1 MSQLNIGSIGGVEKV
16 SEIKDVQQLKSYIMQ
31 LTEQL
36 RYVLN
41 NLGAENFND
50 AALTELQGQTADQ
63 VKKTVNDAMG
73 NYSTRK
79 QTAEMIS
86 QEVAIVDGKVTQLE
100 QTAEEIAAKAEDA
113 QGNASEAL
121 QTATELTSRVE
132 DAEDNASEA
141 KQTASALTSRVT
153 AAEGNASEAL
163 QTATGLTSRV
173 EDAEDN
179 ASEAMQ
185 TAQQLSNR
193 VTAAEGDASQALQ
206 TASSLSSRVTSAEG
220 NASQALQTANS
231 LSYSVSNLSG
241 RVSVLE
247 QTDMS
252 VAIKLRD
259 PSVNSN
265 FEVRV
270 ANQSAPM
277 HGGTHTFYGMALRQ
291 NGVTQGGLYAYNNAL
306 LLASG
311 DMLMTT
317 SAGSLYFGPHPSS
330 GRYGMIC
337 SMDLLPQT
345 GDLYCLGGDGNGQRW
360 KRLYTNNSV
369 SVSDRREKH
378 DIAPLDVPGLLEKLR
393 PVRYRLNEEKEGKL
407 RFGFVAQEVEEAIKG
422 TDYSDAAVLMN
433 DNPEHLGLLYAELI
447 APLVDGWQRHE
458 REIADLR
465 SRIKQLE
472 GMLEGDGK

>member
-1 MSQLNIGSIGGVEKV
+1 MSQLNIGSIGSVEKV

-141 KQTASALTSRVT
+141 KQTATALS
-153 AAEGNASEAL
+153 S
-163 QTATGLTSRV
+163 
-173 EDAEDN
+173 
-179 ASEAMQ
+179 
-185 TAQQLSNR
+185 R
-193 VTAAEGDASQALQ
+193 VTAAEGDASEALQ
-206 TASSLSSRVTSAEG
+206 TASALSSRVTSAEG
-220 NASQALQTANS
+220 NASQALQTASS

-345 GDLYCLGGDGNGQRW
+345 GDLYCLGGDGSGQRW

>member
-1 MSQLNIGSIGGVEKV
+1 MSQLNIGSIGSVEKV

-153 AAEGNASEAL
+153 AAEGDASEAL
-163 QTATGLTSRV
+163 QTAS
-173 EDAEDN
+173 A
-179 ASEAMQ
+179 
-185 TAQQLSNR
+185 
-193 VTAAEGDASQALQ
+193 
-206 TASSLSSRVTSAEG
+206 LSSRVTSAEG
-220 NASQALQTANS
+220 NASQALQTASS

-270 ANQSAPM
+270 ANQSAPL
-277 HGGTHTFYGMALRQ
+277 HGGYHTFYGMALRQ

-330 GRYGMIC
+330 SSYGMIC
-337 SMDLLPQT
+337 SMDLLPQS

-378 DIAPLDVPGLLEKLR
+378 DIAPLEVPDLLEKLR

>member
-1 MSQLNIGSIGGVEKV
+1 MSQLNIGSIGSVEKV

-141 KQTASALTSRVT
+141 KQTASAL
-153 AAEGNASEAL
+153 
-163 QTATGLTSRV
+163 
-173 EDAEDN
+173 
-179 ASEAMQ
+179 
-185 TAQQLSNR
+185 
-193 VTAAEGDASQALQ
+193 
-206 TASSLSSRVTSAEG
+206 SSRVTSAEG
-220 NASQALQTANS
+220 NASQALQTASS

-277 HGGTHTFYGMALRQ
+277 HGGTYTFYGMALRQ

-330 GRYGMIC
+330 GSYGMIC

-378 DIAPLDVPGLLEKLR
+378 DIAPLEVPGLLEKLR

-407 RFGFVAQEVEEAIKG
+407 RFGFVAQEVEEALRDTG
-422 TDYSDAAVLMN
+422 YADAALLV
-433 DNPEHLGLLYAELI
+433 DHNPQHLGLLYAELI
-447 APLVDGWQRHE
+447 APLVEGWQRHRRQIAALREDLQRLQE
-458 REIADLR
+458 RLDRLE
-465 SRIKQLE
+465 SRRLAQVERRLAALE
-472 GMLEGDGK
+472 ACREMEGGGQA

>member
-1 MSQLNIGSIGGVEKV
+1 MSQLNIGSIGSVEKV

-86 QEVAIVDGKVTQLE
+86 QEVATVDGKVTQLE

-141 KQTASALTSRVT
+141 KQTASALS
-153 AAEGNASEAL
+153 S
-163 QTATGLTSRV
+163 
-173 EDAEDN
+173 
-179 ASEAMQ
+179 
-185 TAQQLSNR
+185 R
-193 VTAAEGDASQALQ
+193 VTAAEGDASEALQ
-206 TASSLSSRVTSAEG
+206 TASALSSRVTSAEG
-220 NASQALQTANS
+220 NASQALQTASS

-270 ANQSAPM
+270 ANQSAPL

-330 GRYGMIC
+330 GSYGMIC
-337 SMDLLPQT
+337 SMDLLPQS

-378 DIAPLDVPGLLEKLR
+378 DIAPLEVPDLLEKLR

>member
-1 MSQLNIGSIGGVEKV
+1 MSQLNIGSIGSVEKV

-132 DAEDNASEA
+132 DAEGNASEA
-141 KQTASALTSRVT
+141 KQTATALSSRVT
-153 AAEGNASEAL
+153 AAEGNAS
-163 QTATGLTSRV
+163 
-173 EDAEDN
+173 
-179 ASEAMQ
+179 
-185 TAQQLSNR
+185 
-193 VTAAEGDASQALQ
+193 QALQ
-206 TASSLSSRVTSAEG
+206 TASALSSRVTSAEG
-220 NASQALQTANS
+220 NASQALQTASS

-241 RVSVLE
+241 RVSELE

-317 SAGSLYFGPHPSS
+317 SAGSLYFGSHPSS

>member
-1 MSQLNIGSIGGVEKV
+1 MSQLNIGSIGSVEKV

-86 QEVAIVDGKVTQLE
+86 QEVAMVDGKVTQLE

-121 QTATELTSRVE
+121 QTAT
-132 DAEDNASEA
+132 
-141 KQTASALTSRVT
+141 
-153 AAEGNASEAL
+153 
-163 QTATGLTSRV
+163 GLTSRV

-185 TAQQLSNR
+185 TATALSSR
-193 VTAAEGDASQALQ
+193 VTAAEGDASEALQ
-206 TASSLSSRVTSAEG
+206 TASALSSRVTSAEG
-220 NASQALQTANS
+220 NASQALQTASS

-241 RVSVLE
+241 RVSELE

-277 HGGTHTFYGMALRQ
+277 HGGTYTFYGMALRQ

-330 GRYGMIC
+330 GSYGMIC

>member
-1 MSQLNIGSIGGVEKV
+1 MSQLNIGSIGSVEKV

-141 KQTASALTSRVT
+141 KQTASALS
-153 AAEGNASEAL
+153 S
-163 QTATGLTSRV
+163 
-173 EDAEDN
+173 
-179 ASEAMQ
+179 
-185 TAQQLSNR
+185 R
-193 VTAAEGDASQALQ
+193 VTAAEGDASEALQ
-206 TASSLSSRVTSAEG
+206 TASALSSRVTSAEG
-220 NASQALQTANS
+220 NASQALQTASS

-270 ANQSAPM
+270 ANQSAPL
-277 HGGTHTFYGMALRQ
+277 HGGYQTFYGMALRQ
-291 NGVTQGGLYAYNNAL
+291 NGVTQGGLYAYDNAL

-330 GRYGMIC
+330 GSYGMIC

-378 DIAPLDVPGLLEKLR
+378 DIAPLEVPGLLEKLR

>member
-1 MSQLNIGSIGGVEKV
+1 MSQLNIGSIGSVEKV

-63 VKKTVNDAMG
+63 VEKTVNDAMG

-86 QEVAIVDGKVTQLE
+86 QEVATVDGKVTQLE

-141 KQTASALTSRVT
+141 KQTASALS
-153 AAEGNASEAL
+153 S
-163 QTATGLTSRV
+163 
-173 EDAEDN
+173 
-179 ASEAMQ
+179 
-185 TAQQLSNR
+185 R
-193 VTAAEGDASQALQ
+193 VTAAEGDASEALQ
-206 TASSLSSRVTSAEG
+206 TASALSSRVTSAEG
-220 NASQALQTANS
+220 NASQALQTASS

-270 ANQSAPM
+270 ANQSAPL
-277 HGGTHTFYGMALRQ
+277 HGGYHTFYGIALSQ

-330 GRYGMIC
+330 GSYGMIC

-378 DIAPLDVPGLLEKLR
+378 DIAPLEVPGLLEKLR

>member
-1 MSQLNIGSIGGVEKV
+1 MSQLNIGSIGSVEKV

-141 KQTASALTSRVT
+141 KQTASAL
-153 AAEGNASEAL
+153 
-163 QTATGLTSRV
+163 
-173 EDAEDN
+173 
-179 ASEAMQ
+179 
-185 TAQQLSNR
+185 
-193 VTAAEGDASQALQ
+193 
-206 TASSLSSRVTSAEG
+206 SSRVTSAEG
-220 NASQALQTANS
+220 NASQALQTASS

-277 HGGTHTFYGMALRQ
+277 HGGTYTFYGMALRQ

-330 GRYGMIC
+330 GSYGMIC

-378 DIAPLDVPGLLEKLR
+378 DIAPLEVPGLLEKLR